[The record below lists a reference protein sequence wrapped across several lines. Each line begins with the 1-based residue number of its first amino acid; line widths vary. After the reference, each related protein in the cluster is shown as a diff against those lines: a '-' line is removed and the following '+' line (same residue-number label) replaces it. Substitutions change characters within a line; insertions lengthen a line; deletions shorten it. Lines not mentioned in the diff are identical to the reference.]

1 MIARTGNRYLVGRW
15 LVVFVVLALAACGGD
30 INSQG
35 TDSGSGGSQPSPPAL
50 LTLGSGGKMLAAD
63 GNSLL
68 YVAADGSARMRN
80 FGSQT
85 EVVLNG
91 FASLQNAGNWQLSGG
106 YAYVS
111 AVDSDCPQPLPFH
124 CIYQWDPKGVKTNMS
139 VLAGTAG
146 QSDDLAPSAH
156 DGYLLWN
163 SYGGG
168 ALYNQST
175 KTFTRLPPGESA
187 AVNSFT
193 VSNGIVTYYY
203 WHQLPEAFFPQQVYM
218 WSSQTQASTA
228 LWQMYPGGSVQTDG
242 QSVAWLGGISAQ
254 GGTHIQNLFW
264 QAATGGPVSI
274 SPDEVGGGAY
284 FLLSEG
290 VLAWVETQQTF
301 SRLDLRA
308 VVVSTGKINTL
319 STDMTARLL
328 GNAAGNVIYQESA
341 ANKVYRWQASTG
353 AVTQLLDSVPNQ
365 LIQSG
370 TYVYYTQGSNNDV
383 YQIRL
388 Q

>member
-1 MIARTGNRYLVGRW
+1 
-15 LVVFVVLALAACGGD
+15 
-30 INSQG
+30 
-35 TDSGSGGSQPSPPAL
+35 
-50 LTLGSGGKMLAAD
+50 MLAAD

-68 YVAADGSARMRN
+68 YVASDGSARIRN
-80 FGSQT
+80 IVDQT

-111 AVDSDCPQPLPFH
+111 AVDVDCPQPLAFH
-124 CIYQWDPKGVKTNMS
+124 CIYQWDARGVKTNMS

-163 SYGGG
+163 NYGGG

-175 KTFTRLPPGESA
+175 KTFTRLPPGDSA
-187 AVNSFT
+187 SVNSFS
-193 VSNGIVTYYY
+193 VSNGIVNYYY
-203 WHQLPEAFFPQQVYM
+203 WHQLPEAFNPQRVYM
-218 WSSQTQASTA
+218 WSSQTQTSTA
-228 LWQMYPGGSVQTDG
+228 LWQMDPGGSVQTDG
-242 QSVAWLGGISAQ
+242 QTVAWLSGVAPVGP
-254 GGTHIQNLFW
+254 HIQALWW
-264 QAATGGPVSI
+264 QPVAGGPESRFQGN
-274 SPDEVGGGAY
+274 VGGNAY
-284 FLLSEG
+284 FLLSDG
-290 VLAWVETQQTF
+290 VLAWVEAQYSFTYRNLGT
-301 SRLDLRA
+301 
-308 VVVSTGKINTL
+308 VGPTGQINTL
-319 STDMTARLL
+319 STDITTQLL
-328 GNAAGNVIYQESA
+328 GNAAGNVIYQISA

-353 AVTQLLDSVPNQ
+353 VVTQLLDSVPNQ

>member
-1 MIARTGNRYLVGRW
+1 
-15 LVVFVVLALAACGGD
+15 
-30 INSQG
+30 
-35 TDSGSGGSQPSPPAL
+35 
-50 LTLGSGGKMLAAD
+50 MLAAD

-68 YVAADGSARMRN
+68 YVASDGSARIRN
-80 FGSQT
+80 IVDQT

-111 AVDSDCPQPLPFH
+111 AVDSDCPQQLH
-124 CIYQWDPKGVKTNMS
+124 CIYQWDPAGVKTNLS
-139 VLAGTAG
+139 ILAGTTG
-146 QSDDLAPSAH
+146 HTDDLTPSAH
-156 DGYLLWN
+156 DGYLVWSN
-163 SYGGG
+163 YIVGG
-168 ALYNQST
+168 ALYNQAT

-187 AVNSFT
+187 VVNSFS
-193 VSNGIVTYYY
+193 VSNGVVNYYY
-203 WHQLPEAFFPQQVYM
+203 WVQLPEAFFPQQVSM
-218 WSSQTQASTA
+218 WSSQTQTSTA
-228 LWQMYPGGSVQTDG
+228 LWQMFPGGSVQTDG
-242 QSVAWLGGISAQ
+242 QTLAWLSGISGSPPHLQFIYWEAV
-254 GGTHIQNLFW
+254 G
-264 QAATGGPVSI
+264 GGPDSAYG
-274 SPDEVGGGAY
+274 EVGAGAY

-308 VVVSTGKINTL
+308 VAVSTGKVNTL

-328 GNAAGNVIYQESA
+328 GNAAGNVIYQELA

-353 AVTQLLDSVPNQ
+353 VVTQLLDSVPNQ